1 MICHQQFRFVFS
13 IVVVVLSAQSALA
26 ADTFYVY
33 PQPFILLEASE
44 LAVPGTAADFVILD
58 ARKKVKYERS
68 HIPNAIWIVVAT
80 WKKSFGNGD
89 GKNAWGERIGS
100 LGIGQKSNV
109 VVYDDGGGTDAARMW
124 WTLRYW
130 GVKRARLLN
139 GGWDRWKAGGYA
151 TEAGPSKMPE
161 KQNFTAMP
169 IRQSFA
175 DKNDVLKTL
184 TSKSWQIVDTRSEG
198 EFCGTAKLSNKRGG
212 AIPGAIHLE
221 WVDLIEPA
229 TKRFKSP
236 DELTQLFAQAGIDLK
251 KPVATHCQ
259 SGGRASVM
267 VFAMELMG
275 AKGVRNYY
283 AGWSDWGNDDTTPVE
298 VTQPKSDGQSN

>member
-13 IVVVVLSAQSALA
+13 MVVIVLA
-26 ADTFYVY
+26 AQTASAADKFYVY
-33 PQPFILLEASE
+33 PHPFILLEASE
-44 LAVPGTAADFVILD
+44 LNVPSTAANFVILD

-68 HIPNAIWIVVAT
+68 HIPNAVWIDVAT

-89 GKNAWGERIGS
+89 DKKAWGERIGS
-100 LGIGQKSNV
+100 LGIGQKSHV

-151 TEAGPSKMPE
+151 TEAGPSKTPE
-161 KQNFTAMP
+161 KQGFTAMP
-169 IRQSFA
+169 IRETFA
-175 DKNDVLKTL
+175 DKNDVLKSLASKTL
-184 TSKSWQIVDTRSEG
+184 QIVDTRSEG

-221 WVDLIEPA
+221 WVDLIDPT

-236 DELTQLFAQAGIDLK
+236 GELTQLFVEAGIDLK
-251 KPVATHCQ
+251 DPVATHCQ

-275 AKGVRNYY
+275 AKGIRNYY
-283 AGWSDWGNDDTTPVE
+283 AGWSDWGNDDKTPVE
-298 VTQPKSDGQSN
+298 VNRPKTEAKSN